1 MPKTAT
7 SIPKTLRGQI
17 TLIILVALVTVI
29 ISGRALENFAKR
41 DFTAP
46 DLERAAEQVKTLA
59 MLLSQTSPADRP
71 AIVASARRAGLDVS
85 LAPASIVSQFRGSSD
100 LQSAAE
106 TFADLVFPPD
116 GEPPLGGW
124 RVLLDGR
131 RVIAERVDEENVVVS
146 YGFPNTIMTS
156 SFLVQSTYYFMA
168 VIVLIVFFFIFAI
181 RMVTEPIKKIAEA
194 ATLSDISSSSRIF
207 DERGSVEIVSLA
219 RALNGMR
226 NRIHLMVESR
236 TQMLRGISHDVRT
249 PLTRLRLRI
258 ERMGDGSTR
267 DALLADVDQMN
278 RLLTESLNYL
288 RDDYATEEVERVDV
302 ASIMQTVCSD
312 FSDIGF
318 NMTYRG
324 PNKLI
329 ANCRPLSITRAVTNL
344 CDNASKFSNA
354 ACVELQQTATGFS
367 IAVADDGPGIPVNLR
382 EKVLE
387 PFFKGDPSR
396 SSQAGFG
403 LGLSIVADIARSH
416 DGSISLSSNLPHGL
430 VARIDVSQDGP
441 HRDHL

>member
-29 ISGRALENFAKR
+29 VCGRALENLAKR

-46 DLERAAEQVKTLA
+46 NLERAVEQVKTLA
-59 MLLSQTSPADRP
+59 MLLSQTPSADRP
-71 AIVASARRAGLDVS
+71 AIVATARRAGLDVS
-85 LAPASIVSQFRGSSD
+85 LAPISMVSQFKGSSE
-100 LQSAAE
+100 LQSVAE
-106 TFADLVFPPD
+106 TFADLLFPPD

-124 RVLLDGR
+124 RALLDGR
-131 RVIAERVDEENVVVS
+131 RVIAQRVDEENIVVS
-146 YGFPNTIMTS
+146 FGFPDTIITS
-156 SFLVQSTYYFMA
+156 SFLSQSTYYFMA

-181 RMVTEPIKKIAEA
+181 RTVTEPIKKISEA
-194 ATLSDISSSSRIF
+194 ATLSDISSGSRIF
-207 DERGSVEIVSLA
+207 EERGSVEIVSLA

-226 NRIHLMVESR
+226 NRIHLMVEGR

-267 DALLADVDQMN
+267 DALLTDIDHMD

-302 ASIMQTVCSD
+302 ASILQTVCSD
-312 FSDIGF
+312 FSDVGF

-324 PNKLI
+324 PNKMI
-329 ANCRPLSITRAVTNL
+329 ANCRPLSMMRAVTNL
-344 CDNASKFSNA
+344 CDNASKFSNS
-354 ACVELQQTATGFS
+354 ACVELRQTATGFS
-367 IAVADDGPGIPVNLR
+367 ISVADDGPGVSEELR
-382 EKVLE
+382 EKVLQ

-396 SSQAGFG
+396 RGQAGFG

-416 DGSISLSSNLPHGL
+416 GGSISLSSNQPHGL
-430 VARIDVSQDGP
+430 IARISVPDARHD
-441 HRDHL
+441 